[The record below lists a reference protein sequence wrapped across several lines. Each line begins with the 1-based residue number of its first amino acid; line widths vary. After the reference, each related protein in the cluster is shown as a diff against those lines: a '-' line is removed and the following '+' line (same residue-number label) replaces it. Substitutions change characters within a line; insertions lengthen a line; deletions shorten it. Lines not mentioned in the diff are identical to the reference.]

1 MLLVPEREIA
11 NLMTREA
18 AFDAV
23 EKVFA
28 AMAAKTPIISP
39 SFAKRLGMKM
49 RFMDLRVVLIGRD

>member
-23 EKVFA
+23 KKSLPRWPQ
-28 AMAAKTPIISP
+28 KTPIISP

-49 RFMDLRVVLIGRD
+49 RFMDLRVV